1 MRMQGYSHSI
11 VQEDLLRMRQASL
24 PWSRFDGKTVL
35 VTGATGMLASYV
47 CWLLL
52 SLREQAGVRVSVIA
66 LCRDAG
72 RASELFGPFA
82 RKPYFR
88 LLIQDVCEPI
98 EVEGLVDYVFH
109 LAGNA
114 SPHYINTDP
123 VGILRANL
131 QGTLSVLDFAREKK
145 VGGAV
150 FASTREVYGR
160 NDSAPALDE
169 QAFGVL
175 DPLDDRSC
183 YPEGKRAAEALLRSY
198 YLQYGIPYR
207 ILRIAHAYGPTMRL
221 EGDGRVMADLL
232 ADAVAGRDIVL
243 KSTGEAIRAFLYVTD
258 AVLGMFA
265 ALLLGPPA
273 SVYNLANETE
283 PISIRSLA
291 QLLAARRG
299 LRAIVPTESGE
310 ACLSGELGQK
320 DRIVFVPPES
330 DDAARKGYCAY
341 PRTALDTSAL
351 ESLGWE
357 PLVGLEEGVRR
368 VLEYHGC
375 PR

>member
-1 MRMQGYSHSI
+1 MRIRGYSHSI

-24 PWSRFDGKTVL
+24 PWSQFDGKTVL

-72 RASELFGPFA
+72 RASELFGQFVG
-82 RKPYFR
+82 KPYFR

-98 EVEGLVDYVFH
+98 EVEGPVDYVFH

-114 SPHYINTDP
+114 SPHFINTDP

-131 QGTLSVLDFAREKK
+131 QGTLSVLELAREKS
-145 VGGAV
+145 VAGVV
-150 FASTREVYGR
+150 FASSREVYGR

-183 YPEGKRAAEALLRSY
+183 YPEGKRAAEALFRSY
-198 YLQYGIPYR
+198 YLQFGIPYY

-258 AVLGMFA
+258 AVLGMFT
-265 ALLLGPPA
+265 ALLLGSPA

-291 QLLAARRG
+291 QLLAVRRG
-299 LRAIVPTESGE
+299 LRVIVPANPGE
-310 ACLSGELGQK
+310 VCLSGESGQI
-320 DRIVFVPPES
+320 DRIVFVPSES
-330 DDAARKGYCAY
+330 DDAVRKGYCAY

-357 PLVGLEEGVRR
+357 PLVGLEEGVGR
-368 VLEYHGC
+368 VMEYYGSL
-375 PR
+375 